1 MKKFSLPVDEQ
12 ESILCSQLV
21 QHNIKYSQAVA
32 VSKLLVAQGSGRAL
46 TEAESQMT
54 HQVCRQWLEQRQRQQ
69 RLAALLEQLPG

>member
-21 QHNIKYSQAVA
+21 KHNIKYSQAVA

-46 TEAESQMT
+46 TEAELQLT
-54 HQVCRQWLEQRQRQQ
+54 QQVCRQWLEQRQREQ
-69 RLAALLEQLPG
+69 RLKAVLEQWPI